1 MQRPRLNKPTAIR
14 APERLPPKRAFPA
27 RAVRKQTMPKI
38 IDHDQRRR
46 DIIEVAKR
54 LILQGGFEAA
64 TMRSI
69 AAEAGFANGAL
80 KHYFPGK
87 ESIIAA
93 TFESVLAE
101 IDPRGPR
108 NEDLRRPGQDAI
120 ESLRE
125 AIMIWMPMDER
136 QINYGRVLLVFWEH
150 AVSNPELAESYR
162 PFFARWGEMIVRL
175 LQAVRAEARALT
187 DAEYDRMA
195 LEMRSMVIGANVVNL
210 LHPDAR
216 YVETYARYIED
227 FIERATAP

>member
-1 MQRPRLNKPTAIR
+1 
-14 APERLPPKRAFPA
+14 
-27 RAVRKQTMPKI
+27 MPKI

-101 IDPRGPR
+101 MDPRGALKGNDPA
-108 NEDLRRPGQDAI
+108 PGQDP
-120 ESLRE
+120 ESRLRDSVNTGLPFTDAE
-125 AIMIWMPMDER
+125 
-136 QINYGRVLLVFWEH
+136 INAGRVLLVLWEH
-150 AVSNPELAESYR
+150 AASNPELAELYR
-162 PFFARWGEMIVRL
+162 QFFARWREMTTRLIADASEAAGKKGETDYDVLSLEI
-175 LQAVRAEARALT
+175 LT
-187 DAEYDRMA
+187 AT
-195 LEMRSMVIGANVVNL
+195 IGANVVNL
-210 LHPDAR
+210 MHPDR
-216 YVETYARYIED
+216 QHVETYRTFTEK
-227 FIERATAP
+227 FINRVVGRT

>member
-1 MQRPRLNKPTAIR
+1 
-14 APERLPPKRAFPA
+14 
-27 RAVRKQTMPKI
+27 MPKI

-101 IDPRGPR
+101 IDPRGLLDQ
-108 NEDLRRPGQDAI
+108 DLVQPGQDPVVTLRDAI
-120 ESLRE
+120 LL
-125 AIMIWMPMDER
+125 WMPLTDKE
-136 QINYGRVLLVFWEH
+136 INAGRVLLVLWEH
-150 AVSNPELAESYR
+150 AASNPELAELYR
-162 PFFARWGEMIVRL
+162 QFFARWGAMAVRL
-175 LQAVRAEARALT
+175 IKGVREGLSPLT
-187 DAEYDRMA
+187 DADYERLA
-195 LEMRSMVIGANVVNL
+195 LEIRSIVIGANVVNL
-210 LHPDAR
+210 MHADAR
-216 YVETYARYIED
+216 HVQTYRAYIED
-227 FIERATAP
+227 FIQRVAARP

>member
-1 MQRPRLNKPTAIR
+1 
-14 APERLPPKRAFPA
+14 
-27 RAVRKQTMPKI
+27 MPKI

-46 DIIEVAKR
+46 DIIQVAKR

-108 NEDLRRPGQDAI
+108 NEDLRRPGLDPI
-120 ESLRE
+120 ENLRE
-125 AIMIWMPMDER
+125 AILIWMPMDER

-150 AVSNPELAESYR
+150 AASNPDLAETYR
-162 PFFARWGEMIVRL
+162 PFFARWGDMIVRL
-175 LQAVRAEARALT
+175 LRDVRTGAPAFT
-187 DAEYDRMA
+187 DLEYERLA

-216 YVETYARYIED
+216 YVATYAAYIED
-227 FIERATAP
+227 FIQRVSARP